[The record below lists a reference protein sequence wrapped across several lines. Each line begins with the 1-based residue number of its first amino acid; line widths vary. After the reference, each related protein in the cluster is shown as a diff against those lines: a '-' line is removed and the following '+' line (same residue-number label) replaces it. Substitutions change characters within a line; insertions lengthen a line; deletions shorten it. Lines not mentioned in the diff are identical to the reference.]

1 LTLHSAVSIY
11 ENEEAKEAARGVFQ
25 GTHAEAPP
33 PGHMPYGII
42 ITVLAIA
49 LTGVYVVATE
59 ASFWSKGLVI
69 GLLLVSLEWRYGFL
83 IRVGLGIFLAFYFTY
98 LKARWRDN

>member
-1 LTLHSAVSIY
+1 
-11 ENEEAKEAARGVFQ
+11 
-25 GTHAEAPP
+25 
-33 PGHMPYGII
+33 MPYGII

-69 GLLLVSLEWRYGFL
+69 GLLLVSFEWRYGFL
-83 IRVGLGIFLAFYFTY
+83 LRVGLGIFLAFYFTY
-98 LKARWRDN
+98 LKARWRND